1 MLLGEFKRDEGV
13 WDDFVRQRLGL
24 RVKESHVGSVHRVQ
38 HVLGSRDE
46 LTGLGIDLDDQVEKL
61 QVEGEVLD
69 VVGEADD
76 ANDELH

>member
-13 WDDFVRQRLGL
+13 WDDLVRQRLGL

-46 LTGLGIDLDDQVEKL
+46 LSGLGIDLDDQVEKL

-76 ANDELH
+76 AND